1 MGRFDVLAEGTVSS
15 TNTTNTTK
23 NSVDTKHHSDR
34 RSNNSNRHDGNRHH
48 GNRHDGNR
56 HDSNRHDSNRHD
68 INRHDSNRHDIN
80 RHDINRHDSNSKNTI
95 INITQE
101 DFPELSSRSVTNQ
114 KEKELTLPWTEA
126 IRQQEEKSMSE
137 NMINQNDPN
146 YWSGATWIGP
156 MLMRQE
162 KYPTDWYMYIDNA
175 IKGNASS
182 FIVPYREIEYS
193 RDGNN
198 WYASWNETFTE
209 EQLQDLYEEEDS
221 IIRQEQADI
230 LEEYRTTEYNK
241 SLKYYDETG
250 VLDDYAIAR
259 LERLSY
265 EKYAEQFETVEEVY
279 EEDEVEEV
287 VEHYLE
293 DD

>member
-34 RSNNSNRHDGNRHH
+34 RSNNS
-48 GNRHDGNR
+48 NR

-137 NMINQNDPN
+137 NMINQNDPK
-146 YWSGATWIGP
+146 YWNGAMWIGP